1 MEDAAESPLL
11 KHRTGAPADPGAQKD
26 KQSRSLLDISGKS
39 AYHTNIVTR
48 NRCRPASIKGVS

>member
-26 KQSRSLLDISGKS
+26 KQSR
-39 AYHTNIVTR
+39 
-48 NRCRPASIKGVS
+48 